1 MFKKYPTNDFEN
13 FSPFKVENK
22 KVNLI
27 KSFKD
32 HIVKIKRRGF
42 VLIKTD
48 DVWRSF
54 SNSRLVRNEIKMIEQ
69 KIEKLEMT
77 GGGMAI

>member
-1 MFKKYPTNDFEN
+1 
-13 FSPFKVENK
+13 
-22 KVNLI
+22 
-27 KSFKD
+27 
-32 HIVKIKRRGF
+32 

-54 SNSRLVRNEIKMIEQ
+54 SNSKLVRNEIKMIEQ

-77 GGGMAI
+77 GGGLAI